1 LHFGL
6 VSYFAFRI
14 SYFMTRYL
22 VLGARGQLG
31 RDLCPRLPGE
41 VIGVGRD
48 RADLTQP
55 HTLQAI
61 LQETQPQIVVNC
73 AAYNFVDRAE
83 SEPEAAFAANAF
95 GVRALAAECAQ
106 QNATLVHFSSDYVFG
121 LKSRHIGPCKERDAP
136 GPINVYGSSK
146 LAGEYFVRALCPRHF
161 VIRTC
166 GLYGV
171 WGAGGK
177 GGNLVETMLRLQKTG
192 KPLRVVCD
200 QVCTPTYTADL
211 AEAVVN
217 LIGTDKFGLYH
228 LTNSGSC
235 SWHEFALR
243 IFALA
248 QIPVTIE
255 PISSAEYGAAARRPN
270 HSVLDHRAYSKLG
283 FPALRPWAGALAA
296 YLQER
301 TQRM

>member
-1 LHFGL
+1 M
-6 VSYFAFRI
+6 A
-14 SYFMTRYL
+14 RYL

-48 RADLTQP
+48 RADLTEP
-55 HTLQAI
+55 HTVQAI
-61 LQETQPQIVVNC
+61 LKETQPQVVINC

-83 SEPEAAFAANAF
+83 SEPEVAFAINAF
-95 GVRALAAECAQ
+95 GVRALAEACAKED
-106 QNATLVHFSSDYVFG
+106 ATLVHFSSDYVFG
-121 LKSRHIGPCKERDAP
+121 LKSHRVGPWKEKDAP
-136 GPINVYGSSK
+136 GPISVYGSSK
-146 LAGEYFVRALCPRHF
+146 LAGEYFVRALCPKHF

-192 KPLRVVCD
+192 KLLRVVCD

-211 AEAVVN
+211 AEAVVK

-243 IFALA
+243 IFTLA
-248 QIPVTIE
+248 GIPVTME
-255 PISSAEYGAAARRPN
+255 PISSTEYGAAARRPSY
-270 HSVLDHRAYSKLG
+270 SVLDHRAYCKLG
-283 FPALRPWAGALAA
+283 FPALRRWPEALAA

>member
-1 LHFGL
+1 M
-6 VSYFAFRI
+6 I
-14 SYFMTRYL
+14 RYL

-61 LQETQPQIVVNC
+61 LKEAQPQVVINC

-83 SEPEAAFAANAF
+83 SESDAAFAVNAF
-95 GVRALAAECAQ
+95 GVRALAEACAKQ
-106 QNATLVHFSSDYVFG
+106 DATLVHFSSDYVFG
-121 LKSRHIGPCKERDAP
+121 LKSRHVGPWKVRDAP

-146 LAGEYFVRALCPRHF
+146 LAGEYFVRAICPKHF
-161 VIRTC
+161 IIRTC

-177 GGNLVETMLRLQKTG
+177 GSNLVETMLRLQKSG

-200 QVCTPTYTADL
+200 QLCTPTYTADL
-211 AEAVVN
+211 AEAVVK

-243 IFALA
+243 IFVLA
-248 QIPVTIE
+248 GITVTIE
-255 PISSAEYGAAARRPN
+255 PISSAEYGAAARRPSY
-270 HSVLDHRAYSKLG
+270 SVLDQRSYCKLG
-283 FPALRPWAGALAA
+283 FPALRPWPEALAV

>member
-1 LHFGL
+1 M
-6 VSYFAFRI
+6 I
-14 SYFMTRYL
+14 RYL
-22 VLGARGQLG
+22 VLGALGQLG

-55 HTLQAI
+55 HTLQAS
-61 LQETQPQIVVNC
+61 LKEAQPQVVVNS

-83 SEPEAAFAANAF
+83 SEPDAAFAVNAF
-95 GVRALAAECAQ
+95 GVRALAEACANQ
-106 QNATLVHFSSDYVFG
+106 DATLVHFSSDYVFG
-121 LKSRHIGPCKERDAP
+121 LNSRHAGPWKEKDAP

-146 LAGEYFVRALCPRHF
+146 LAGEYFVRALCPKHF
-161 VIRTC
+161 IIRTC

-177 GGNLVETMLRLQKTG
+177 GGNLVESMIRLQKTG

-211 AEAVVN
+211 AEAVVE

-235 SWHEFALR
+235 SWNEFAQH

-248 QIPVTIE
+248 GIPVTIE

-270 HSVLDHRAYSKLG
+270 YSVLDHRAFCKLG
-283 FPALRPWAGALAA
+283 FPALRPWPAALAA

-301 TQRM
+301 TQRMLTRR